1 MTNDNN
7 IKRIIQLY
15 FGKHFS
21 RSGRVLFGRWL
32 RAEGGASEKS
42 DMLQAFWE
50 HLPAEATAETRED
63 WDALQRHLQVEPV
76 RRNTVPMYRGWIKY
90 AAVIAL
96 MLLTGAATFFVRPP
110 TTCPACRDGRVV
122 CSLWREPAGHFA
134 GWFAGMGRCRFTARL
149 PERLYGYGNPYGL
162 PDWRSVVHGS
172 EKHGKTFYCEDDLSG
187 RAGFGYGIYSSF
199 LSS

>member
-32 RAEGGASEKS
+32 RAEGEASEKS

-63 WDALQRHLQVEPV
+63 WDARFIIMASWKVDCFGLV
-76 RRNTVPMYRGWIKY
+76 
-90 AAVIAL
+90 
-96 MLLTGAATFFVRPP
+96 MLAIQAQSS
-110 TTCPACRDGRVV
+110 
-122 CSLWREPAGHFA
+122 SL
-134 GWFAGMGRCRFTARL
+134 
-149 PERLYGYGNPYGL
+149 
-162 PDWRSVVHGS
+162 
-172 EKHGKTFYCEDDLSG
+172 
-187 RAGFGYGIYSSF
+187 
-199 LSS
+199 

>member
-96 MLLTGAATFFVRPP
+96 MLFDGSSDLFCYGPP

-122 CSLWREPAGHFA
+122 CSVMARAAGHFA
-134 GWFAGMGRCRFTARL
+134 GWFAGMVDAGSLLVYPKDFTDTETRTVYLTGEASFTVR
-149 PERLYGYGNPYGL
+149 
-162 PDWRSVVHGS
+162 
-172 EKHGKTFYCEDDLSG
+172 KTRKNL
-187 RAGFGYGIYSSF
+187 
-199 LSS
+199 LL

>member
-96 MLLTGAATFFVRPP
+96 MLLTGAATFFVTDRLQPVRHVEMAELFVP
-110 TTCPACRDGRVV
+110 YGESWQVILPDGSQVWV
-122 CSLWREPAGHFA
+122 DAGSLLVYPKDFTVRKPV
-134 GWFAGMGRCRFTARL
+134 RFT
-149 PERLYGYGNPYGL
+149 
-162 PDWRSVVHGS
+162 
-172 EKHGKTFYCEDDLSG
+172 
-187 RAGFGYGIYSSF
+187 
-199 LSS
+199 

>member
-63 WDALQRHLQVEPV
+63 WAALQRHLLS
-76 RRNTVPMYRGWIKY
+76 RC
-90 AAVIAL
+90 IA
-96 MLLTGAATFFVRPP
+96 G
-110 TTCPACRDGRVV
+110 
-122 CSLWREPAGHFA
+122 
-134 GWFAGMGRCRFTARL
+134 
-149 PERLYGYGNPYGL
+149 
-162 PDWRSVVHGS
+162 GS
-172 EKHGKTFYCEDDLSG
+172 NMQ
-187 RAGFGYGIYSSF
+187 R
-199 LSS
+199 

>member
-63 WDALQRHLQVEPV
+63 WDALQRHLQVEPI

-96 MLLTGAATFFVRPP
+96 MLLTGAATFLLR
-110 TTCPACRDGRVV
+110 
-122 CSLWREPAGHFA
+122 
-134 GWFAGMGRCRFTARL
+134 TA
-149 PERLYGYGNPYGL
+149 YN
-162 PDWRSVVHGS
+162 
-172 EKHGKTFYCEDDLSG
+172 LSG
-187 RAGFGYGIYSSF
+187 M
-199 LSS
+199 

>member
-63 WDALQRHLQVEPV
+63 WDALQRHLQL
-76 RRNTVPMYRGWIKY
+76 N
-90 AAVIAL
+90 
-96 MLLTGAATFFVRPP
+96 
-110 TTCPACRDGRVV
+110 
-122 CSLWREPAGHFA
+122 
-134 GWFAGMGRCRFTARL
+134 
-149 PERLYGYGNPYGL
+149 
-162 PDWRSVVHGS
+162 RSVGILSRCIAGGS
-172 EKHGKTFYCEDDLSG
+172 NMQ
-187 RAGFGYGIYSSF
+187 R
-199 LSS
+199 

>member
-63 WDALQRHLQVEPV
+63 WDACKDI
-76 RRNTVPMYRGWIKY
+76 YR
-90 AAVIAL
+90 L
-96 MLLTGAATFFVRPP
+96 
-110 TTCPACRDGRVV
+110 
-122 CSLWREPAGHFA
+122 
-134 GWFAGMGRCRFTARL
+134 
-149 PERLYGYGNPYGL
+149 N
-162 PDWRSVVHGS
+162 RSVGILSRCIAGGS
-172 EKHGKTFYCEDDLSG
+172 NMQ
-187 RAGFGYGIYSSF
+187 R
-199 LSS
+199 

>member
-50 HLPAEATAETRED
+50 HLPAEATA
-63 WDALQRHLQVEPV
+63 
-76 RRNTVPMYRGWIKY
+76 VPCKDIYR
-90 AAVIAL
+90 L
-96 MLLTGAATFFVRPP
+96 
-110 TTCPACRDGRVV
+110 
-122 CSLWREPAGHFA
+122 
-134 GWFAGMGRCRFTARL
+134 
-149 PERLYGYGNPYGL
+149 N
-162 PDWRSVVHGS
+162 RSVGILSRCIAGGS
-172 EKHGKTFYCEDDLSG
+172 NMQ
-187 RAGFGYGIYSSF
+187 R
-199 LSS
+199 

>member
-32 RAEGGASEKS
+32 RAEGEASEKS

-76 RRNTVPMYRGWIKY
+76 RRAQRCTAGFALVAISLFI
-90 AAVIAL
+90 AAMRASPGYIAVGKKL
-96 MLLTGAATFFVRPP
+96 FRFFVIILF
-110 TTCPACRDGRVV
+110 ACFLD
-122 CSLWREPAGHFA
+122 
-134 GWFAGMGRCRFTARL
+134 
-149 PERLYGYGNPYGL
+149 
-162 PDWRSVVHGS
+162 
-172 EKHGKTFYCEDDLSG
+172 KLS
-187 RAGFGYGIYSSF
+187 FIV
-199 LSS
+199 

>member
-50 HLPAEATAETRED
+50 HLPAEATAD
-63 WDALQRHLQVEPV
+63 I
-76 RRNTVPMYRGWIKY
+76 YR
-90 AAVIAL
+90 L
-96 MLLTGAATFFVRPP
+96 
-110 TTCPACRDGRVV
+110 
-122 CSLWREPAGHFA
+122 
-134 GWFAGMGRCRFTARL
+134 
-149 PERLYGYGNPYGL
+149 N
-162 PDWRSVVHGS
+162 RSVGILSRCIAGGS
-172 EKHGKTFYCEDDLSG
+172 NMQ
-187 RAGFGYGIYSSF
+187 R
-199 LSS
+199 

>member
-63 WDALQRHLQVEPV
+63 WDALQRHLQVEPI

-96 MLLTGAATFFVRPP
+96 MLLTGAATFFVTDRLQPVRHVEMAELFVP
-110 TTCPACRDGRVV
+110 YGESRQVILPVH
-122 CSLWREPAGHFA
+122 CSFTRKTLRIRKPV
-134 GWFAGMGRCRFTARL
+134 RFT
-149 PERLYGYGNPYGL
+149 
-162 PDWRSVVHGS
+162 
-172 EKHGKTFYCEDDLSG
+172 
-187 RAGFGYGIYSSF
+187 
-199 LSS
+199 

>member
-96 MLLTGAATFFVRPP
+96 MLLTGAATFFVTDRLQPVRHVEMAELFVP
-110 TTCPACRDGRVV
+110 YGESRQVILPDGSQVWV
-122 CSLWREPAGHFA
+122 DAGSL
-134 GWFAGMGRCRFTARL
+134 L
-149 PERLYGYGNPYGL
+149 VYGYGNPYGL